1 MNGRLLALLGAIALF
16 VCLWS
21 APERKR
27 PEAAPVQIA
36 SAESPKLPAAMRD
49 APAFAPRA
57 APTLSDPPEL
67 ETILEPEWLGD
78 PLLSRLPTGL
88 LPGVYRVVSTDG
100 AVGLVDIHGTVLGAN
115 PQELFTHR
123 EGRTTWYFIRQA
135 DDAVGRSPV
144 SEPGAARAPPAPIA
158 SPADEECLIPF
169 HAEDDEPVLPELTSK
184 DRDIL
189 EAQLRQWL
197 KGRAL
202 QARDWVLQRL

>member
-21 APERKR
+21 APERELSE
-27 PEAAPVQIA
+27 PAPVLVA
-36 SAESPKLPAAMRD
+36 SAESTKRPAPMRD
-49 APAFAPRA
+49 APAFSPPA

-78 PLLSRLPTGL
+78 PLLSRLPPGL

-100 AVGLVDIHGTVLGAN
+100 ALGTVEIRGTVFGAS
-115 PQELFTHR
+115 PRELFTHR

-135 DDAVGRSPV
+135 DDIVGRSPE
-144 SEPGAARAPPAPIA
+144 SEPGTPRGPPEPVAF
-158 SPADEECLIPF
+158 PADDECLVPI
-169 HAEDDEPVLPELTSK
+169 HAEDSLPVLPELTSK

-189 EAQLRQWL
+189 EAQLRQWVQ
-197 KGRAL
+197 GTAVHV
-202 QARDWVLQRL
+202 RDWLLLRL